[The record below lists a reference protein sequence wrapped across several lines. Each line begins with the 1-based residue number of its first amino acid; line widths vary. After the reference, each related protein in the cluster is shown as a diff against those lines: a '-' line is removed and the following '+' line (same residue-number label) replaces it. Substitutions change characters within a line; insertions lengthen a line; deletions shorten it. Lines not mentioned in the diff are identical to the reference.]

1 MNFLMSTFT
10 SAVLSWSLRGGLR
23 PSARACGRVS
33 ALGRGIG
40 WLKQGLARTNLRMA
54 EVGVEGGDRDHVR
67 LHLERQLAGHVGRDD
82 AIVVDV
88 LHPVDDVAQRLQ
100 RRHQDP
106 HLGQKPT
113 CNLSSAWRR
122 NERKEKRGGVVVDAP
137 QDREGEVPG
146 TGPAARPI
154 GA

>member
-1 MNFLMSTFT
+1 M
-10 SAVLSWSLRGGLR
+10 
-23 PSARACGRVS
+23 
-33 ALGRGIG
+33 
-40 WLKQGLARTNLRMA
+40 ARTNLRMV
-54 EVGVEGGDRDHVR
+54 EVGVEGGDRDHVC

-82 AIVVDV
+82 EVVVDV
-88 LHPVDDVAQRLQ
+88 LHPVDDVSQQLQ

-113 CNLSSAWRR
+113 CNLSSAWCR
-122 NERKEKRGGVVVDAP
+122 NERKEKRVVVVDAP